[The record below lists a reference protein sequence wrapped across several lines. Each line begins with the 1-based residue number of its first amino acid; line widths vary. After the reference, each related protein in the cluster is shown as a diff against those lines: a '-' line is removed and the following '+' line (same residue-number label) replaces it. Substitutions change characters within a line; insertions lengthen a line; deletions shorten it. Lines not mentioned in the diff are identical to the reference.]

1 MNKCDLL
8 DNVEL
13 QTHGEFVKNTKSYI
27 QVFRQTIRQVP
38 GTWGNDPKI
47 QMAINTL
54 WEVTDIGGPHIRTL
68 LEGKLQNALSI
79 MGLIKNEVVT
89 ILTTVVNYSRNTGQY
104 KKEAGAY
111 VNDIRNMWNCLI
123 RALII
128 ERNLKEQDENVDRQR
143 MISQTE
149 FERPKSDKKRVKKL
163 YDQWSI

>member
-1 MNKCDLL
+1 MNKCNLL

-13 QTHGEFVKNTKSYI
+13 QTHEEFVKNTKSYI
-27 QVFRQTIRQVP
+27 QVFRQTIREVP
-38 GTWGNDPKI
+38 GTWENDSKI

-54 WEVTDIGGPHIRTL
+54 WEVTDISGPHIKTL

-89 ILTTVVNYSRNTGQY
+89 ILTTVVNYSRKTGQY
-104 KKEAGAY
+104 KTETGAY
-111 VNDIRNMWNCLI
+111 VNNIRNMWNCLI

-128 ERNLKEQDENVDRQR
+128 ERNLREQDKNVDKQR

-149 FERPKSDKKRVKKL
+149 FELLKSDKKRVKKL
-163 YDQWSI
+163 YDQWAI